1 MQNRLSA
8 PVLLDQKQFPGPIR
22 ADAERYTQVYQPHNF
37 LHYHDCLEIGLCETG
52 SGVEF
57 IGGEIYSFSPGT
69 LTVIPRGCVHDSHI
83 IMKDPAD
90 PPSQWRFV
98 FADPEA
104 LGLSAGGIRGTVLD
118 QTELRMLFELLF
130 QELEERQ
137 PGYETAGTALL
148 QAFLQKLARFSPT
161 QPPTAPDRQLLPAL
175 NLITQSYGRDL
186 TVELMAAQCGLSVSH
201 FRRQFRRAMGS
212 SPLEYLNNLRISV
225 AHHLL
230 RTTQLSVLAISEEV
244 GFRSL
249 SSFNRLFK
257 RVYDVSPRQ
266 VRKC

>member
-1 MQNRLSA
+1 MQNRSSN

-22 ADAERYTQVYQPHNF
+22 AGAERYTQVYQAHNP

-57 IGGEIYSFSPGT
+57 IGGEVYSFCPGT

-83 IMKDPAD
+83 IMKDPTEL
-90 PPSQWRFV
+90 PSQWRFV
-98 FADPEA
+98 FVDPEA
-104 LGLSAGGIRGTVLD
+104 LGLSAGGIRGTALE
-118 QTELRMLFELLF
+118 QAELRMLFELLF
-130 QELEERQ
+130 QELEERL
-137 PGYETAGTALL
+137 PGYETAGAALL
-148 QAFLQKLARFSPT
+148 QAFLQKLARLSPAES
-161 QPPTAPDRQLLPAL
+161 PAVPDRQLLPAL
-175 NLITQSYGRDL
+175 NLITQAYDRDL
-186 TVELMAAQCGLSVSH
+186 TVEKLAAQCGLSVSH

-212 SPLEYLNNLRISV
+212 SPLEYLNDLRISV

-230 RTTQLSVLAISEEV
+230 RTTQLPVLAISEEV

-257 RVYDVSPRQ
+257 RTYGMSPRQ